1 MAFDHQPD
9 PFPFPEFE
17 PLWMQAVLLDAA
29 WPVALTLVPIA
40 MTLMLARHA
49 AALRRF
55 HTAYLTHAQH
65 LTLLDRHR
73 IVRWLTNAATGLA
86 LVVGG
91 LVVQIGI
98 LGAH

>member
-1 MAFDHQPD
+1 MSLVGPPSWFL
-9 PFPFPEFE
+9 EFE
-17 PLWMQAVLLDAA
+17 PVWMQAVLLDAA
-29 WPVALTLVPIA
+29 LPVGLALVPIA

-55 HTAYLTHAQH
+55 HTAHLTHAQH

-73 IVRWLTNAATGLA
+73 VVRWLTNAATGLA
-86 LVVGG
+86 LVLGG
-91 LVVQIGI
+91 LVLQIGV